1 MIINLVRCLKLED
14 KIIGVMIVKD
24 KIFYTLE
31 LPYLN
36 NEKNISCIPLGAYE
50 CVRHW
55 SRKFPYQHL
64 QLLGVP
70 ARSGILIHAGN
81 TVKDT
86 TGCILIAKGLTA
98 ANNLTATSRKAVD
111 ELMELIGQE
120 NITIRISEAYSC

>member
-24 KIFYTLE
+24 KIFYSLE
-31 LPYLN
+31 LPYKN
-36 NEKNISCIPLGAYE
+36 NEKNISSVPLGSYQ

-64 QLLGVP
+64 QLLDVP
-70 ARSGILIHAGN
+70 NRSGILIHAGN

-86 TGCILIAKGLTA
+86 TGCILIGKGLTS

-111 ELMELIGQE
+111 EMMELLG
-120 NITIRISEAYSC
+120 NHDVTLRISEAYSC